1 MKIVRWVFY
10 LMLSGCGTW
19 VPVGGNYVS
28 GTDFFEVDLPI
39 GWRRVYSTR
48 DGLTITRDGLSL
60 QTVRIVREPIGMEL
74 PFTKLQLV
82 KGMLP
87 QEVAEIIIGNIR
99 SNQNISNFQLGE
111 NQPNSVGGYPGFKIT
126 YSFQTKDNLRKQG
139 VYYGV
144 LVDQWL
150 YRILLEA
157 PSRHYFPRDVLV
169 LENIRDTFK
178 ITLR

>member
-1 MKIVRWVFY
+1 MRFVSWFFC
-10 LMLSGCGTW
+10 LMLSGCATW
-19 VPVGGNYVS
+19 VSVGGNYVS
-28 GTDFFEVDLPI
+28 GADSFEVDLPV
-39 GWRRVYSTR
+39 GWRRIFSTQ

-60 QTVRIVREPIGMEL
+60 QTVRIVREPVSKEL

-87 QEVAEIIIGNIR
+87 QEVAEIIIDSIR

-111 NQPNSVGGYPGFKIT
+111 NQPARVGGYPGFKIF
-126 YSFQTKDNLRKQG
+126 YSFQTKDNLKKQG

-157 PSRHYFPRDVLV
+157 PSRHYFPRDLSV
-169 LENIRDTFK
+169 LEKIKDTFK
-178 ITLR
+178 ITL